1 MIIQKKRS
9 RLVTLQI
16 IRAMTDSEELEAE
29 TKQGIIRKREKV
41 LIVMTAMEMKDD
53 EGGEM

>member
-16 IRAMTDSEELEAE
+16 IRAMTDSEELEAK
-29 TKQGIIRKREKV
+29 TKQGIIRKREKG
-41 LIVMTAMEMKDD
+41 LIVMTAIEMKDD